1 MQRQTHKTRSNA
13 ARNIREKVS
22 PGHKGHLTVE
32 KRSVGVK
39 LKQLDYNVLY
49 FLVRKY
55 EVAKEE
61 VYYKVI
67 ANEFA
72 KVIPRF
78 SLSTKIN
85 KALGRLEKRNYIA
98 HAVTLIGS
106 KQHVP
111 FAFLPTQEGIAYV
124 NALIKQMEKDNPR
137 KDQM

>member
-1 MQRQTHKTRSNA
+1 MLRSLVGSEMCIRDRQTA
-13 ARNIREKVS
+13 
-22 PGHKGHLTVE
+22 
-32 KRSVGVK
+32 GVK
-39 LKQLDYNVLY
+39 LKQLDYNILY
-49 FLVRKY
+49 FVVRKY

-67 ANEFA
+67 ADEFA

-106 KQHVP
+106 KQHIP

-124 NALIKQMEKDNPR
+124 NALIKQMEKDNP
-137 KDQM
+137 KKSQM